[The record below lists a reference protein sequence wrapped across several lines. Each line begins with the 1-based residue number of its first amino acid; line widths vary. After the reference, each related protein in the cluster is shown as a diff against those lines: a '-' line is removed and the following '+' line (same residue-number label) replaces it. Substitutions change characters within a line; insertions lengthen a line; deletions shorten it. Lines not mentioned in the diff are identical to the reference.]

1 MNGFINNKV
10 LPPIMKFV
18 NTRAM
23 TALKNGMLFA
33 MPFIIVGS
41 IFLILA
47 NIPIPPVAKWLSDN
61 GWSAIFTQAFSVSFG
76 ILAIWAAVGI
86 GYSYVKEAGFG
97 DVALQGGL
105 TSLSAFFIV
114 QSLSIANPITAA
126 LATGKEAS
134 GIGNLTGTQATAAFE
149 KLPHAMQVFINNPVT
164 GVLNLTWNGGQGMIA
179 AIIIGI
185 LSGWAYSAMMKAGW
199 KITLPEQVSKCC

>member
-1 MNGFINNKV
+1 
-10 LPPIMKFV
+10 
-18 NTRAM
+18 
-23 TALKNGMLFA
+23 MLFR
-33 MPFIIVGS
+33 S
-41 IFLILA
+41 
-47 NIPIPPVAKWLSDN
+47 
-61 GWSAIFTQAFSVSFG
+61 QAFNVSFG

-134 GIGNLTGTQATAAFE
+134 GIGNLTGNKQRLLLKSFLMPC
-149 KLPHAMQVFINNPVT
+149 KSF
-164 GVLNLTWNGGQGMIA
+164 
-179 AIIIGI
+179 
-185 LSGWAYSAMMKAGW
+185 
-199 KITLPEQVSKCC
+199 